1 MKRKVIFTITGII
14 LLGVLTILFRPAPE
28 EESYTLRRMDI
39 EYLIP
44 ATCTVRYPEPYTT
57 RAQAAGDVISLPVF
71 EGQEVKQGDLLVQL
85 DDFTE
90 RQKLAIALSDYE
102 NKKLKLVNAREENYP
117 RLREQLN
124 SARISLTEARDHAE
138 RLLRLYRA
146 GGVSKVDWEQ
156 ADSRN
161 QQAQARFNQIKL
173 QVDSYTRSG
182 EAAEL
187 IQQLNAQDAQVRLA
201 RRAIA
206 DKHIEAPYAGLVI
219 KIHVRRGETLRLG
232 QDVVTMLE
240 KMPWVLEAS
249 VDQKELPF
257 LEAGLPGSVVFDAF
271 PAETVKARVSLVC
284 SVIDFAKG
292 TCNLKIEVTENRPF
306 IKHGMTGTI
315 MITGKKRE
323 QVNANVLALPTRFL
337 DRGSGGDFVMIEK
350 KGKRELTAVTV
361 VPIGEKWVSITNLPA
376 GTRII
381 LPE

>member
-14 LLGVLTILFRPAPE
+14 LLGVLTILFLPAPE

-57 RAQAAGDVISLPVF
+57 RAQATGDVISLPVF

-173 QVDSYTRSG
+173 QVDSYT
-182 EAAEL
+182 
-187 IQQLNAQDAQVRLA
+187 
-201 RRAIA
+201 
-206 DKHIEAPYAGLVI
+206 H
-219 KIHVRRGETLRLG
+219 
-232 QDVVTMLE
+232 
-240 KMPWVLEAS
+240 S
-249 VDQKELPF
+249 VK
-257 LEAGLPGSVVFDAF
+257 
-271 PAETVKARVSLVC
+271 
-284 SVIDFAKG
+284 
-292 TCNLKIEVTENRPF
+292 
-306 IKHGMTGTI
+306 
-315 MITGKKRE
+315 
-323 QVNANVLALPTRFL
+323 
-337 DRGSGGDFVMIEK
+337 
-350 KGKRELTAVTV
+350 
-361 VPIGEKWVSITNLPA
+361 
-376 GTRII
+376 
-381 LPE
+381 